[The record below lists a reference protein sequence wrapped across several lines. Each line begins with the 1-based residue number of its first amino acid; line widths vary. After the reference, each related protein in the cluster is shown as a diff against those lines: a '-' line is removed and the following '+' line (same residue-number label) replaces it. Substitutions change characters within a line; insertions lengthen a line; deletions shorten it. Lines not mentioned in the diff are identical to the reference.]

1 MPRNKSELTPEYSP
15 AVTAWM
21 IAWHIWIS
29 EPGGPPGRMR
39 SIRED
44 EAWDDLSR
52 DEKDQWDELP
62 CDLNAI
68 AKQVYDAA
76 QQK

>member
-1 MPRNKSELTPEYSP
+1 MPRNKSELIPEFSP
-15 AVTAWM
+15 TVTAWM

-29 EPGGPPGRMR
+29 EPNGPAGRTL
-39 SIRED
+39 SVRED
-44 EAWDDLSR
+44 EAWDALSR

-68 AKQVYDAA
+68 AKQVYDA
-76 QQK
+76 QKQE